1 MTWQDGAFYVA
12 TLIFKSPFRNLW
24 PLVLVPA
31 AALLISNRTA
41 RLVPRTPTGSAL
53 AAALAALPGLVG
65 LVVICQA
72 IDIDQVV
79 TWRGVVLHWLTPFAA
94 AGLVTYAIV
103 RAVRRR
109 ALVARLFAVA
119 RPARGR
125 LAATAVRLG
134 LRALEIPSEDRDCFV
149 AGVLR
154 PTVFVS
160 SGALAHLGDAEL
172 CAALHHERVHVR
184 SRDTLLLVPLAF
196 LHDLAP
202 WGRGAALDAFRTARE
217 AAADRA
223 AARAAGALNL
233 AAALLA
239 LARRRREADD
249 ATMLSMAS
257 GDGLRWRMRALLHGD
272 ATVSPSKGT
281 WAKLAGGL
289 GLSAALLT
297 WPLLQWQIMELCCL
311 HH

>member
-1 MTWQDGAFYVA
+1 MTLQDGAFYVA
-12 TLIFKSPFRNLW
+12 TLVFKSPFRNLW
-24 PLVLVPA
+24 PLVLAPA

-41 RLVPRTPTGSAL
+41 RLVPRTSPGSSL

-72 IDIDQVV
+72 IDIDKVI
-79 TWRGVVLHWLTPFAA
+79 TWRGVVLHWLTPLAA
-94 AGLVTYAIV
+94 AGLVTYAFV
-103 RAVRRR
+103 RAVQRQ

-119 RPARGR
+119 KPARGQ
-125 LAATAVRLG
+125 LAATAARLG
-134 LRALEIPSEDRDCFV
+134 LRALEIPSERRDCFV

-160 SGALAHLGDAEL
+160 SGALAQLDDAEL

-184 SRDTLLLVPLAF
+184 SRDTLLLVLLAF
-196 LHDLAP
+196 LRDLAP

-217 AAADRA
+217 AAADQA
-223 AARAAGALNL
+223 AARSAGALNL

-239 LARRRREADD
+239 LARPGRDASD
-249 ATMLSMAS
+249 ATVLSMAS
-257 GDGLRWRMRALLHGD
+257 GDGFRWRMRALLD
-272 ATVSPSKGT
+272 DDVAAAPSKGT

-289 GLSAALLT
+289 GLSAALLA
-297 WPLLQWQIMELCCL
+297 WPLAQWQIMELCCL